1 MPLTNPHFEH
11 RPLSDADLDA
21 ILPSEGYTILP
32 PPASYIP
39 LRGVRLNAT
48 PTPLTTPGYQMPGE
62 QPQSSYDIP
71 QSPSDPTLPDIKPE
85 DMQYFGSLLKSDSE
99 EVQSIFCSLSL
110 MYPHAGPL
118 TILLCRV

>member
-1 MPLTNPHFEH
+1 VEHGIHVTSSHILTIH

-21 ILPSEGYTILP
+21 ILPSEGYTLLP
-32 PPASYIP
+32 APASYIP

-62 QPQSSYDIP
+62 MPQSSYDIP
-71 QSPSDPTLPDIKPE
+71 QTPSDPTLPDIKPE

-99 EVQSIFCSLSL
+99 EV
-110 MYPHAGPL
+110 H
-118 TILLCRV
+118 

>member
-1 MPLTNPHFEH
+1 MHRNEMELGMRN

-62 QPQSSYDIP
+62 MPQSSYDIP

-85 DMQYFGSLLKSDSE
+85 DMQYFGSLLKNDSE
-99 EVQSIFCSLSL
+99 EVVSPSQPPPLISHLL
-110 MYPHAGPL
+110 PLHLGPY
-118 TILLCRV
+118 

>member
-1 MPLTNPHFEH
+1 MNASEKNPHLEH
-11 RPLSDADLDA
+11 RPLSDADLDS

-62 QPQSSYDIP
+62 MPQSSYDIP

-99 EVQSIFCSLSL
+99 EVQSSLSPVHSHVAL
-110 MYPHAGPL
+110 L
-118 TILLCRV
+118 TLIVCRV